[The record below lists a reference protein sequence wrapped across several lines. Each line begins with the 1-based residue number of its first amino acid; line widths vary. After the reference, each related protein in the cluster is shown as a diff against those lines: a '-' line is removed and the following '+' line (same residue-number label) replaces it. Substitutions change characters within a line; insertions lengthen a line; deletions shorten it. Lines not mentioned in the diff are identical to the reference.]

1 MFLFVLILNKFNSI
15 KLLLYDEMNCISTD
29 RKKINLNNLI
39 LINTSKLFLILF
51 SHLLIKIQLKMKILL
66 YSMYTYLIFIF
77 TSCVT

>member
-51 SHLLIKIQLKMKILL
+51 SHLLIKIQLKMRILL